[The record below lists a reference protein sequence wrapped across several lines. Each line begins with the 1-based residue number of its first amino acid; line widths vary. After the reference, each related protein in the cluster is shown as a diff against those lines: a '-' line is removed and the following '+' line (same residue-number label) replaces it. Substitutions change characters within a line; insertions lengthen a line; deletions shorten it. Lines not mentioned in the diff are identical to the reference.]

1 MRPSIKIAL
10 LFAGIWFLV
19 RMAFFQF
26 QLFQNESGVKIL
38 ILWNLFC
45 LLMAVTIGTLVE
57 KLKEK
62 REGRSAEGSAFA
74 DIKEAMR
81 GGMIYTVSVAI
92 LIYLYYAKIDP
103 AYNERQLARIEAAY
117 ERDINNPKQLA
128 IFRNDNPEGASMTKE
143 EILVKAMEGPKSF
156 YSPGSTMILSLL
168 GMLLL
173 TTVNAILV
181 TVVFRR
187 VLFKQGTL

>member
-1 MRPSIKIAL
+1 
-10 LFAGIWFLV
+10 
-19 RMAFFQF
+19 
-26 QLFQNESGVKIL
+26 
-38 ILWNLFC
+38 
-45 LLMAVTIGTLVE
+45 
-57 KLKEK
+57 
-62 REGRSAEGSAFA
+62 
-74 DIKEAMR
+74 
-81 GGMIYTVSVAI
+81 
-92 LIYLYYAKIDP
+92 
-103 AYNERQLARIEAAY
+103 
-117 ERDINNPKQLA
+117 
-128 IFRNDNPEGASMTKE
+128 MTKE